1 MREHGKVRTW
11 TLLLWC
17 VACVPMF
24 AAQPPDE
31 LPETEEAPAWQQRL
45 LTERRVPAEL
55 AELSAA
61 IDRMDTQAFEQ
72 QLELLRGLDGSL
84 MVPVLNEGY
93 QPLSAAL
100 FSRLQNLDAA
110 LRRIVNTA
118 DAVAASELQRVL
130 QSGSTTELPTLLHQY
145 SGTTTSQRIHLLL
158 AVLHADRGQQ
168 LAAQHW
174 LRPLQ
179 SPATAA
185 EIRKL
190 ADQLLQRLSESPSAA
205 AAPQTQ
211 PASAAA
217 APADE
222 TAVVPRFL
230 RWLELLPVSVSA
242 RRVHQDTLQR
252 FTDAR
257 SGGERGIPWMAADPA
272 LDAER
277 VFVRQQ
283 DRVTAWDR
291 STGQYL
297 WSRSLNPRKAGAA
310 DGATQR
316 SVQRSGSGG
325 IVERHEFLGR
335 VTSDRDRL
343 YVVYGVNDAAS
354 LRSAEESLQLRM
366 LMNRGNTTSSTE
378 LWELIGVEKST
389 GRRLWTAGG
398 ERVEDR
404 FRNELSQA
412 WFFGPPIVAEG
423 RLYQVFERDGLISVG
438 CLEASSGQLLWS
450 TPLLT
455 PEFSIQQ
462 DARRQLLSAR
472 GLVHKGVLIAS
483 TTAGWVFAIDLLTHS
498 ILWAQQL
505 PLVQEGQMRI
515 PRGMGRGLNVMS
527 AQPLV
532 GPRVLR
538 SQDPLLSGQ
547 SLFWMLAEAPAPV
560 QLDAIS
566 GRIETLSS
574 MDGTVCLHHGDGLI
588 VMASALKTSAYRW
601 PQLQPLWQQNRAAEA
616 PLPVGPGAL
625 VSGQLLVPLSDG
637 SISVLNLQDGR
648 ETERL
653 QGLRAGRTAGGL
665 YGDSAGIVS
674 FGLDHISRLGTER
687 GEFGGPE
694 DWFQRAKFLLETGQ
708 PAAALQVLQSAA
720 AGVVPDER
728 VQHLKFRATLAI
740 YAANPQQQQP
750 LLEQLHSLAAPGS
763 EQAIAQY
770 LSLQSITVGQ
780 VDAVERLTTALQLSD
795 SLLQQE
801 LPALQTLLTAAQ
813 SSEDNLLNGRTA
825 GGLSSWRA
833 PLRAWI
839 CQKLNELLNSGSPEQ
854 QQQIQERLAGYP
866 EPVLLRLTGV
876 AVADESLRRVEQR
889 MANGGLDE
897 INLQLLMHALTCA
910 PAAVSVAGSGGNETE
925 PLQPRQQR
933 VLELIERLQ
942 EPARG
947 LPAGGRQRLTLQL
960 LAWIRQQAGGP
971 ALSELTAAVVQEREQ
986 HWREV
991 AEGNWKLLPVSTTG
1005 AMTLRTSS
1013 NSTLRRHGVDDP
1025 VLQGIEWSLRRESDE
1040 ILAENAHI
1048 PGGAAWRI
1056 RPRSSELRQ
1065 ALTLT
1070 EESISRTGTVLIH
1083 RSREAISAF
1092 SIVDQRL
1099 LWSRNMTGDAEMLLV
1114 MDRTFDKFN
1123 FDQNWQLLYERSRQI
1138 CGQNSRWICL
1148 LGESRLEMLDLLTGE
1163 VLWSLSNVGLSRQ
1176 IYAADQAVL
1185 LKDPSNGREVLLEPL
1200 TGQVKRRL
1208 SGQSAA
1214 ADGQLRLPFRV
1225 RAAALTGK
1233 IIRAAGNQLV
1243 VWDPESSLDER
1254 SSLQWLDAVT
1264 LDVQRTVDLT
1274 GMIRAQFLGRE
1285 LLAVLRQSQQVQ
1297 LINLETGAEQL
1308 LSYEGADDRDLNL
1321 QRVEMAVDAGNLY
1334 VFEVPARQNGLL
1346 QPQMMLSLRGDP
1358 VKGDLLAISRSTGR
1372 LAWKFRVPDETL
1384 ISFDGSENSALLLV
1398 SMKSLQLGANANNNV
1413 PGMMVFQGGTQLL
1426 ITGLARSN
1434 GRQLLSYTVV
1444 SQFPTPGLRFSR
1456 PTVDRFE
1463 LEAFGN
1469 RARLLRQPA
1478 NVSQA
1483 P

>member
-17 VACVPMF
+17 VACVPMC

-72 QLELLRGLDGSL
+72 QLELLRSLDGSL

-505 PLVQEGQMRI
+505 PVVQEGQMRI

-720 AGVVPDER
+720 AGVVP
-728 VQHLKFRATLAI
+728 
-740 YAANPQQQQP
+740 
-750 LLEQLHSLAAPGS
+750 
-763 EQAIAQY
+763 
-770 LSLQSITVGQ
+770 
-780 VDAVERLTTALQLSD
+780 
-795 SLLQQE
+795 
-801 LPALQTLLTAAQ
+801 
-813 SSEDNLLNGRTA
+813 
-825 GGLSSWRA
+825 
-833 PLRAWI
+833 
-839 CQKLNELLNSGSPEQ
+839 
-854 QQQIQERLAGYP
+854 
-866 EPVLLRLTGV
+866 
-876 AVADESLRRVEQR
+876 
-889 MANGGLDE
+889 
-897 INLQLLMHALTCA
+897 
-910 PAAVSVAGSGGNETE
+910 
-925 PLQPRQQR
+925 
-933 VLELIERLQ
+933 
-942 EPARG
+942 
-947 LPAGGRQRLTLQL
+947 
-960 LAWIRQQAGGP
+960 
-971 ALSELTAAVVQEREQ
+971 
-986 HWREV
+986 
-991 AEGNWKLLPVSTTG
+991 
-1005 AMTLRTSS
+1005 
-1013 NSTLRRHGVDDP
+1013 
-1025 VLQGIEWSLRRESDE
+1025 
-1040 ILAENAHI
+1040 
-1048 PGGAAWRI
+1048 
-1056 RPRSSELRQ
+1056 
-1065 ALTLT
+1065 
-1070 EESISRTGTVLIH
+1070 
-1083 RSREAISAF
+1083 
-1092 SIVDQRL
+1092 
-1099 LWSRNMTGDAEMLLV
+1099 
-1114 MDRTFDKFN
+1114 
-1123 FDQNWQLLYERSRQI
+1123 
-1138 CGQNSRWICL
+1138 
-1148 LGESRLEMLDLLTGE
+1148 
-1163 VLWSLSNVGLSRQ
+1163 
-1176 IYAADQAVL
+1176 
-1185 LKDPSNGREVLLEPL
+1185 
-1200 TGQVKRRL
+1200 
-1208 SGQSAA
+1208 
-1214 ADGQLRLPFRV
+1214 
-1225 RAAALTGK
+1225 
-1233 IIRAAGNQLV
+1233 
-1243 VWDPESSLDER
+1243 
-1254 SSLQWLDAVT
+1254 
-1264 LDVQRTVDLT
+1264 
-1274 GMIRAQFLGRE
+1274 
-1285 LLAVLRQSQQVQ
+1285 
-1297 LINLETGAEQL
+1297 
-1308 LSYEGADDRDLNL
+1308 
-1321 QRVEMAVDAGNLY
+1321 
-1334 VFEVPARQNGLL
+1334 
-1346 QPQMMLSLRGDP
+1346 
-1358 VKGDLLAISRSTGR
+1358 
-1372 LAWKFRVPDETL
+1372 
-1384 ISFDGSENSALLLV
+1384 
-1398 SMKSLQLGANANNNV
+1398 
-1413 PGMMVFQGGTQLL
+1413 
-1426 ITGLARSN
+1426 
-1434 GRQLLSYTVV
+1434 
-1444 SQFPTPGLRFSR
+1444 
-1456 PTVDRFE
+1456 
-1463 LEAFGN
+1463 
-1469 RARLLRQPA
+1469 
-1478 NVSQA
+1478 
-1483 P
+1483 